1 MSLNIRLL
9 SDYREHMK
17 TVHFNANETC
27 QNCGKILRFR
37 SINRHIKNCVK
48 MTNNV
53 PSVHNPNNN
62 CDIDMD
68 EATNNLVINGTV
80 TSSEF

>member
-1 MSLNIRLL
+1 
-9 SDYREHMK
+9 MK

-48 MTNNV
+48 MPKNGPIGPN
-53 PSVHNPNNN
+53 SNNN

-68 EATNNLVINGTV
+68 DATNNFVINGTA